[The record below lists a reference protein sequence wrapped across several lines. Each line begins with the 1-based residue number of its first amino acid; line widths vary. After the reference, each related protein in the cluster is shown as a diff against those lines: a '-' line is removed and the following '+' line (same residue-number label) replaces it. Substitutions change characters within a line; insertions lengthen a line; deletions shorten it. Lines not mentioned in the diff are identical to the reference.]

1 MKNAAILVA
10 MWVGIILFAYAVA
23 YLHGGGLTRVTL
35 AGDTEIADDVAGFSL
50 PLPVGWATQ
59 PVDGATAI
67 NAPVFGIEAWALSVP
82 ATTVEAALAAAGDIL
97 DPCSSCQR
105 PAILEATPLTD
116 GRNGASVTLRADA
129 EGRTGRAVVLLDA
142 ETARVLLV
150 RLAPEAA
157 LPQRVS
163 NDLARI
169 EAGFHLL
176 EIVEPA
182 ASAVPPVP
190 STVSSM

>member
-1 MKNAAILVA
+1 MKNVAILVA

-50 PLPVGWATQ
+50 PLPVGWSTR

-67 NAPVFGIEAWALSVP
+67 DAPVSGIEAWALSVP
-82 ATTVEAALAAAGDIL
+82 ATTIETALAAAWDVL
-97 DPCSSCQR
+97 DPCSPCQR
-105 PAILEATPLTD
+105 PAILETTPLTD
-116 GRNGASVTLRADA
+116 GRNGASVTLGADA
-129 EGRTGRAVVLLDA
+129 EDRTERAVVLLDV

-150 RLAPEAA
+150 RLAPGAA

-163 NDLARI
+163 NDITRI

-176 EIVEPA
+176 KTVEPA
-182 ASAVPPVP
+182 ASAAMPAP